1 MSEITD
7 FFKGTHD
14 TLKSLFTKLE
24 EYDRMTAASLTG
36 YISKVSVDGT
46 VYMEQNIVED
56 DIAIPLMGCLTQ
68 MYVCWILCALG
79 LDARCND
86 GRTVNERMRIVHGVQ
101 MLEDDL
107 LNKIKNAFGDGV
119 KVEKI
124 IPSNESNADVLADVE
139 SQVSRLATGRLIEFD
154 FNTGMNAVTETSL
167 SRTTEHTGT
176 SGDIHQSKDGST
188 PKDFATSGFQ
198 SNATYGE
205 NSNHGNSG
213 IKGERSRDKTHE
225 YGVRSAQPGSCKAY
239 FYVMLHPF
247 QVNKEVYSN
256 FMQINFVPTMSARW
270 RAVRAKEIA
279 FWKDFIFAR
288 DMVEREAKVLK
299 NDKSGLVTQM
309 MARQKSGV
317 WRWIGGML
325 DLIPKSHNLSNAI
338 LVFDKTTFDN
348 SCREAHIDF
357 NNVYQR
363 MQFFRK
369 TFTMMVCVVDTMY
382 GRVDMYYAGVPHVGN
397 YTFNMIN
404 KVGAG
409 KNDNFDL
416 KSIMTAFASGNSPR
430 F

>member
-1 MSEITD
+1 MGEITD
-7 FFKGTHD
+7 FFKGTQN
-14 TLKSLFTKLE
+14 TLRSFFTKLE
-24 EYDRMTAASLTG
+24 EFDRMTSASLTG

-56 DIAIPLMGCLTQ
+56 DIAIPLMGCLNQ

-101 MLEDDL
+101 MLDDDL
-107 LNKIKNAFGDGV
+107 LSKIKENFGMGTR
-119 KVEKI
+119 VEKI
-124 IPSNESNADVLADVE
+124 GASVEDAHGPLADVE
-139 SQVSRLATGRLIEFD
+139 SQVSRLATGRLVEFD
-154 FNTGMNAVTETSL
+154 FNTGMNAVTDVSRGSDSHARELDTGNDKDATTNGQIKDDSITL
-167 SRTTEHTGT
+167 SQNTKMRYSQTDTH
-176 SGDIHQSKDGST
+176 
-188 PKDFATSGFQ
+188 
-198 SNATYGE
+198 
-205 NSNHGNSG
+205 NSEV
-213 IKGERSRDKTHE
+213 ER
-225 YGVRSAQPGSCKAY
+225 RSVQPGSCKAY
-239 FYVMLHPF
+239 FYVTLHPF
-247 QVNKEVYSN
+247 QINKEVYSN
-256 FMQINFVPTMSARW
+256 FMQLNFIPTMSNRW
-270 RAVRAKEIA
+270 KAVRAKEIS

-288 DMVEREAKVLK
+288 DLVERQAKMLK
-299 NDKSGLVTQM
+299 NDKSGLVSQM
-309 MARQKSGV
+309 MARQNSGV

-338 LVFDKTTFDN
+338 LIFDKQTFDN

-382 GRVDMYYAGVPHVGN
+382 GRVDMYYAGVPQVGN

-416 KSIMTAFASGNSPR
+416 KSIMTAFSSGNSPR

>member
-1 MSEITD
+1 MGEIID
-7 FFKGTHD
+7 FFKGAQN
-14 TLKSLFTKLE
+14 TLRSFFTKLE
-24 EYDRMTAASLTG
+24 EFDRMTSASLTG

-46 VYMEQNIVED
+46 VYMEQNIVDD
-56 DIAIPLMGCLTQ
+56 DIAIPLMGCLNQ

-79 LDARCND
+79 LDAKCND

-107 LNKIKNAFGDGV
+107 LNKIKFGFGNGPNIENIMSGLEASD
-119 KVEKI
+119 
-124 IPSNESNADVLADVE
+124 PLADVE
-139 SQVSRLATGRLIEFD
+139 SQVSRLATGRLVEFD
-154 FNTGMNAVTETSL
+154 FNTGQNAVTETSRYERG
-167 SRTTEHTGT
+167 SEKEADTKHGSIGAADQEFGT
-176 SGDIHQSKDGST
+176 DNQSKAGSYKET
-188 PKDFATSGFQ
+188 
-198 SNATYGE
+198 
-205 NSNHGNSG
+205 GNSTYET
-213 IKGERSRDKTHE
+213 KS
-225 YGVRSAQPGSCKAY
+225 VNPSSCKAY
-239 FYVMLHPF
+239 FYVTLHPF
-247 QVNKEVYSN
+247 QINKEVYTN
-256 FMQINFVPTMSARW
+256 FMQVNFIPTMSARW

-279 FWKDFIFAR
+279 FWKDFVFAR
-288 DMVEREAKVLK
+288 DMVEREAKLLK
-299 NDKSGLVTQM
+299 KDKSGLVAQM
-309 MARQKSGV
+309 MARQRSGV
-317 WRWIGGML
+317 WRWVGGML

-338 LVFDKTTFDN
+338 LVFDKQSFDS

-369 TFTMMVCVVDTMY
+369 TFTMMAVVVDTMY
-382 GRVDMYYAGVPHVGN
+382 GKVDMYYAGVPQVGN

>member
-1 MSEITD
+1 MGEITD
-7 FFKGTHD
+7 FFKGTQN
-14 TLKSLFTKLE
+14 TLRSFFTKLE
-24 EYDRMTAASLTG
+24 EFDRMTSASLTG

-56 DIAIPLMGCLTQ
+56 DIAIPLMGCLNQ

-101 MLEDDL
+101 MLDDDL
-107 LNKIKNAFGDGV
+107 LSKIKENFGMGTR
-119 KVEKI
+119 VEKI
-124 IPSNESNADVLADVE
+124 GASVEDAHGPLADVE
-139 SQVSRLATGRLIEFD
+139 SQVSRLATGRLVEFD
-154 FNTGMNAVTETSL
+154 FNTGMNAVTDVSRGSDSHARELDTGNDKDATTNGQIKDDSITL
-167 SRTTEHTGT
+167 SQNTKMRYSQTDTH
-176 SGDIHQSKDGST
+176 
-188 PKDFATSGFQ
+188 
-198 SNATYGE
+198 
-205 NSNHGNSG
+205 NSEV
-213 IKGERSRDKTHE
+213 ER
-225 YGVRSAQPGSCKAY
+225 RSVQPGSCKAY
-239 FYVMLHPF
+239 FYVTLHPF
-247 QVNKEVYSN
+247 QINREVYNN
-256 FMQINFVPTMSARW
+256 FMQLNFIPTMSNRW
-270 RAVRAKEIA
+270 KAVRAKEIS

-288 DMVEREAKVLK
+288 DLVERQAKMLK
-299 NDKSGLVTQM
+299 NDKSGLVSQM
-309 MARQKSGV
+309 MARQNSGV

-338 LVFDKTTFDN
+338 LIFDKQTFDN

-382 GRVDMYYAGVPHVGN
+382 GRVDMYYAGVPQVGN

-416 KSIMTAFASGNSPR
+416 KSIMTAFSSGNSPR

>member
-1 MSEITD
+1 MGEITD
-7 FFKGTHD
+7 FFKGTQN
-14 TLKSLFTKLE
+14 TLRSFFTKLE
-24 EYDRMTAASLTG
+24 EFDRMTSASLTG

-46 VYMEQNIVED
+46 VYMEQNIVDD
-56 DIAIPLMGCLTQ
+56 DIAIPLMGCLNQ

-79 LDARCND
+79 LDAKCND

-107 LNKIKNAFGDGV
+107 LNKIKLGFGNGT
-119 KVEKI
+119 KVENI
-124 IPSNESNADVLADVE
+124 MSGLEASDPLADVE
-139 SQVSRLATGRLIEFD
+139 SQVSRLATGRLVEFD
-154 FNTGMNAVTETSL
+154 FNTGQNAVTETSRYERGSEKSANVGKRKSGYIDPDDAKFGADNKSKAGTL
-167 SRTTEHTGT
+167 TETGNTTFETK
-176 SGDIHQSKDGST
+176 SVNPS
-188 PKDFATSGFQ
+188 
-198 SNATYGE
+198 
-205 NSNHGNSG
+205 
-213 IKGERSRDKTHE
+213 
-225 YGVRSAQPGSCKAY
+225 SCKAY
-239 FYVMLHPF
+239 FYVTLHPF
-247 QVNKEVYSN
+247 QINKEVYSN
-256 FMQINFVPTMSARW
+256 FMQVNFIPTMSARW

-279 FWKDFIFAR
+279 FWKDFVFAR
-288 DMVEREAKVLK
+288 DMVEREAKLLK
-299 NDKSGLVTQM
+299 NDKSGLVAQM

-317 WRWIGGML
+317 WRWVGGML

-338 LVFDKTTFDN
+338 LVFDKQSFDN

-369 TFTMMVCVVDTMY
+369 TFTMMAVVVDTMY
-382 GRVDMYYAGVPHVGN
+382 GKVDMYYAGVPQVGN

>member
-1 MSEITD
+1 MGEITD
-7 FFKGTHD
+7 FFKGTQN
-14 TLKSLFTKLE
+14 TLRSFFTKLE
-24 EYDRMTAASLTG
+24 EFDRMTSASLTG

-56 DIAIPLMGCLTQ
+56 DIAIPLMGCLNQ

-101 MLEDDL
+101 MLDDDL
-107 LNKIKNAFGDGV
+107 LSKIKENFGMGTR
-119 KVEKI
+119 VEKI
-124 IPSNESNADVLADVE
+124 GASVEDAHGPLADVE
-139 SQVSRLATGRLIEFD
+139 SQVSRLATGRLVEFD
-154 FNTGMNAVTETSL
+154 FNTGINAVTDV
-167 SRTTEHTGT
+167 SRSSDNHARELNTGNGTGAKTNRDLEADPISIAKNTEVGYKQTDAH
-176 SGDIHQSKDGST
+176 
-188 PKDFATSGFQ
+188 
-198 SNATYGE
+198 NNE
-205 NSNHGNSG
+205 L
-213 IKGERSRDKTHE
+213 ER
-225 YGVRSAQPGSCKAY
+225 RSVQPGSCKAY
-239 FYVMLHPF
+239 FYVTLHPF
-247 QVNKEVYSN
+247 QINKEVYSN
-256 FMQINFVPTMSARW
+256 FMQLNFIPTMSNRW
-270 RAVRAKEIA
+270 KAVRAKEIS

-288 DMVEREAKVLK
+288 DLVERQAKMLK
-299 NDKSGLVTQM
+299 NDKSGLVSQM
-309 MARQKSGV
+309 MARQNSGV

-338 LVFDKTTFDN
+338 LIFDKQTFDN

-382 GRVDMYYAGVPHVGN
+382 GRVDMYYAGVPQVGN

-416 KSIMTAFASGNSPR
+416 KSIMTAFSSGNSPR

>member
-1 MSEITD
+1 MGEITD
-7 FFKGTHD
+7 FFKGTQN
-14 TLKSLFTKLE
+14 TLRSFFTKLE
-24 EYDRMTAASLTG
+24 EWDRMTSASLTG

-56 DIAIPLMGCLTQ
+56 DIAIPLMGCLNQ

-101 MLEDDL
+101 MLEDDFL
-107 LNKIKNAFGDGV
+107 SKIKDGFGMGT
-119 KVEKI
+119 KIEKI
-124 IPSNESNADVLADVE
+124 GASMEDNKGPLADVE
-139 SQVSRLATGRLIEFD
+139 SQVSRLATGRLVEFD
-154 FNTGMNAVTETSL
+154 FNTGQNAVTETSHYGD
-167 SRTTEHTGT
+167 ST
-176 SGDIHQSKDGST
+176 SGMTRTDTEKTKSDANTRSDGIAIKKDEQYSR
-188 PKDFATSGFQ
+188 SGQTTKQHDSSFDR
-198 SNATYGE
+198 
-205 NSNHGNSG
+205 
-213 IKGERSRDKTHE
+213 RS
-225 YGVRSAQPGSCKAY
+225 VQPGSCKAY
-239 FYVMLHPF
+239 FYVTLHPF
-247 QVNKEVYSN
+247 QINKEVYNN
-256 FMQINFVPTMSARW
+256 FMQLNFVPTMSTRW

-288 DMVEREAKVLK
+288 DLVERQAKMLK

-309 MARQKSGV
+309 MARQNSGV

-338 LVFDKTTFDN
+338 LVFDKQTFDH

-369 TFTMMVCVVDTMY
+369 TFTMMTVVVDTMY
-382 GRVDMYYAGVPHVGN
+382 GKVDMYYAGVPQVGN

-416 KSIMTAFASGNSPR
+416 KSIMTAFSSGNSPR

>member
-1 MSEITD
+1 MGEITD
-7 FFKGTHD
+7 FFKGTQN
-14 TLKSLFTKLE
+14 TLRSFFTKLE

-56 DIAIPLMGCLTQ
+56 DIAVPLMGCLTQ

-107 LNKIKNAFGDGV
+107 LSKIKNSFGDGLTI
-119 KVEKI
+119 EKI
-124 IPSNESNADVLADVE
+124 GKSMEANDPLADVE
-139 SQVSRLATGRLIEFD
+139 SQVSRLATGRLVEFD
-154 FNTGMNAVTETSL
+154 FNTGQNAVTETRSDSSVNDTQKHGTL
-167 SRTTEHTGT
+167 RIGTDGKLTEEYYRQ
-176 SGDIHQSKDGST
+176 DK
-188 PKDFATSGFQ
+188 
-198 SNATYGE
+198 
-205 NSNHGNSG
+205 NSNYNSG
-213 IKGERSRDKTHE
+213 IEKTE
-225 YGVRSAQPGSCKAY
+225 SKRNETRFESRSAQPGSCKAY

-247 QVNKEVYSN
+247 QVNREVYSN
-256 FMQINFVPTMSARW
+256 FMQVNFVPTLSTRW

-279 FWKDFIFAR
+279 FWKDFVFAR

-338 LVFDKTTFDN
+338 LVFDKQTFDN

-369 TFTMMVCVVDTMY
+369 TFTMMVVVVDTMY
-382 GRVDMYYAGVPHVGN
+382 GRVDMYYAGVPQIGN